1 MSPVRAKV
9 AMMSSLFENAVA
21 KPFKYETGTL
31 KYPDASVMVPV
42 IAKIAKSL
50 ESSLLLIRTCP
61 LSGLVESSIVLR
73 NC

>member
-9 AMMSSLFENAVA
+9 AIMSSLFENSVA
-21 KPFKYETGTL
+21 RPLRYETGTL
-31 KYPDASVMVPV
+31 KYPDASVIVPV

-50 ESSLLLIRTCP
+50 ESVLLLIRTWP
-61 LSGLVESSIVLR
+61 FSGLVESSIVLR